1 MSSETPMDCPTK
13 QQLMDRLADV
23 LSRLHNRLLAEKE
36 ATQNLDRKRM
46 DELEAEI
53 AQILDEKTHVLAA
66 VRRYMDDHGD

>member
-1 MSSETPMDCPTK
+1 
-13 QQLMDRLADV
+13 
-23 LSRLHNRLLAEKE
+23 
-36 ATQNLDRKRM
+36 M

>member
-1 MSSETPMDCPTK
+1 MDCPTK

-23 LSRLHNRLLAEKE
+23 LSRLRDRLLAEKE

-53 AQILDEKTHVLAA
+53 AQILDEKTRVLAA
-66 VRRYMDDHGD
+66 VRQYMEDHGN